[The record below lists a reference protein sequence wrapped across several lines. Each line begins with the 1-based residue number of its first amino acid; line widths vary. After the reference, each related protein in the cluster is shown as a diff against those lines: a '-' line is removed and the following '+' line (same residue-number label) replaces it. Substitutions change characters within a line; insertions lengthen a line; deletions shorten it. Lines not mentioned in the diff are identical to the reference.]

1 MGIRVRALA
10 LVGLILASAAIT
22 IVLFM
27 HAGS

>member
-1 MGIRVRALA
+1 VGIRIRAFA

-27 HAGS
+27 QAAH